1 MCGEKAL
8 LPEEAQKSPQESEAS
23 ARNVRK
29 FVREFVHMQVNT
41 IIIIRDLTTQE
52 SVT

>member
-8 LPEEAQKSPQESEAS
+8 LPEEAQKSPQESEAR

-29 FVREFVHMQVNT
+29 FVCDIVHMQVSAIIVT
-41 IIIIRDLTTQE
+41 IDL
-52 SVT
+52 